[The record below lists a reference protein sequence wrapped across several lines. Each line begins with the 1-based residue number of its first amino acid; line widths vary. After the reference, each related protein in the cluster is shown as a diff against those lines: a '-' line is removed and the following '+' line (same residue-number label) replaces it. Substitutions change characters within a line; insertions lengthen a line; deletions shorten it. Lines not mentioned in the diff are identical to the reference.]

1 MIEITELE
9 RYNPWWKTG
18 KVKKEWLE
26 EYKRK
31 LYYEV
36 LRYIN
41 KRQMI
46 LIQGLRRTGKTT
58 LLFQLVQN
66 LLDRNETP
74 KNIVYFSFDEIVY
87 DIKEVLEAY
96 QKFILK
102 KPFGEI
108 KNRVYIFLDELQK
121 VKNWEEKLKLFYD
134 LYPNLK
140 FIVSGSS
147 SISLRKK
154 SKESL
159 VGRVID
165 FNMSPLEFDEFLEI
179 NGYDA
184 KKIQK
189 NPDLWRNEIVPLFYK
204 YLKYGSFP
212 ELAKEED
219 EEFARKYIMNSVIER
234 IIYKDIAQEF
244 EVREVELLKK
254 LLYTIG
260 KNPGMIINFKE
271 IGKNFGR
278 DERTISNYFEY
289 LEHGLLIKFIFNY
302 RGSPLATMRK
312 LKKVYFTTP
321 NLIFALNPYPE
332 SLLPKMLENVI
343 ASLPEIRYF
352 YRNNYEIDFI
362 SENGKTVIEVKLEG
376 KKLKQVK
383 KFISNKKVK
392 ECFIVEFEK
401 EGKENG
407 IKIIPVWKFLLNGLF
422 KHKTGGG
429 E

>member
-1 MIEITELE
+1 MMEIAELE

-18 KVKKEWLE
+18 KAKKEWLE

-36 LRYIN
+36 LRYVN

-121 VKNWEEKLKLFYD
+121 VKNWEEKLKVFYD

-159 VGRVID
+159 AGRVID

-234 IIYKDIAQEF
+234 VIYKDIAQEF

-260 KNPGMIINFKE
+260 KNPGMIVNFKE

-289 LEHGLLIKFIFNY
+289 LEYGLLIKFIFNY
-302 RGSPLATMRK
+302 RGSSLATMRK

-332 SLLPKMLENVI
+332 SLLPKMLENVV
-343 ASLPEIRYF
+343 ASLPEIRHF

-362 SENGKTVIEVKLEG
+362 SENGKTVIEVKMEG

-392 ECFIVEFEK
+392 ECFIVDFEK

-407 IKIIPVWKFLLNGLF
+407 MKIIPIWKFLLNC
-422 KHKTGGG
+422 
-429 E
+429 